1 MDIFNIFT
9 LFGGLA
15 FFLYGMHV
23 MSAGLEKMSGGK
35 LEKVLKS
42 ATKNKLT
49 ALILGAS
56 ITIAIQSSSAM
67 TVMLV
72 GLVNSGIMN
81 LSQTVGVIM
90 GSNIGTTLTAWI
102 LSISGIKSDNIFINL
117 LKPENFAPLFA
128 FIGICIT
135 MISKD
140 KKKRDIGTIMI
151 GFAVLMFG
159 MNLMSDSM
167 SPLADSPAFTSILT
181 SYSELS
187 IAPLIGVVAGA
198 VFTGII
204 QSSAASVGILQ
215 ALSLTGGLTFGMAIP
230 VIMGQNI
237 GTCVTA
243 IISSIGVNK
252 NAKRVSVIHILFNLI
267 GTLFFMTIFYGI
279 NMIFPFEFLQYR
291 IEPVGIAAAHSV
303 FNIGTTL
310 LLFPFSK
317 LLVRL
322 STIIIKDSKEEEKY
336 EFLDERLLSTPSIAI
351 SECYNLTVKMSS
363 IACETL
369 KDAINL
375 FGKYNRKTVDKIL
388 RHEDEL
394 DLYEDKLGT
403 YLVKISSKDIS
414 DHDSRQISK
423 MLHSIGNFERLG
435 DHAVNLLKSA
445 QEIHEKELHFSE
457 VASNQ
462 LVKLTEAL
470 IEILD
475 MTFEA
480 YKNNDTVLASSVEP
494 LEQVIDRLVSEI
506 KISHIERLQSGG
518 CTLEM
523 GFVLSDILNNYER
536 ISDHCSNIAVTMIEV
551 EQGTF
556 DTHEYL
562 NNVKNMSDDA
572 FNEKYKEYLDKY
584 DI

>member
-42 ATKNKLT
+42 ATKNKWT

-267 GTLFFMTIFYGI
+267 GTLFFMIIFYGI

-291 IEPVGIAAAHSV
+291 IEPVGIAAAHSI

-470 IEILD
+470 LEILD

-562 NNVKNMSDDA
+562 NNVKNMSDDT

>member
-42 ATKNKLT
+42 ATKNKWT

-267 GTLFFMTIFYGI
+267 GTLFFMIIFYGI

-291 IEPVGIAAAHSV
+291 IEPVGIAAAHSI

-445 QEIHEKELHFSE
+445 QEIHEKNFIFRKLHQTNLLSL
-457 VASNQ
+457 Q
-462 LVKLTEAL
+462 KLCSKFL
-470 IEILD
+470 I
-475 MTFEA
+475 
-480 YKNNDTVLASSVEP
+480 
-494 LEQVIDRLVSEI
+494 
-506 KISHIERLQSGG
+506 
-518 CTLEM
+518 
-523 GFVLSDILNNYER
+523 
-536 ISDHCSNIAVTMIEV
+536 
-551 EQGTF
+551 
-556 DTHEYL
+556 
-562 NNVKNMSDDA
+562 
-572 FNEKYKEYLDKY
+572 
-584 DI
+584 